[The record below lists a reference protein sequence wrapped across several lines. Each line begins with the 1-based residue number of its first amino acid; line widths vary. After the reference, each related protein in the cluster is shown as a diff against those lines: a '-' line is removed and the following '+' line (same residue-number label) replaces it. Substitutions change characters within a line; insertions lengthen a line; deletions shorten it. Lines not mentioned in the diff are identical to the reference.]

1 MKRKLSLTLLAIA
14 SLCLA
19 PLSAQG
25 QAPSQDLPPT
35 PEVAQ
40 PSEPLPPVAGGAE
53 AVTFPA
59 VERSNLPAL
68 QTQVAA
74 TGSLAVIV
82 VLNLP
87 ELSATTLSEDSDA
100 GRSQRTLIAQAQ
112 QSVLSRLSG
121 PVTTGAITYDHL
133 PILALRVDEAGLA
146 ALEADPLVAVIGE
159 DLTVS
164 PALGGSVPMVRADLA
179 TELGYRGNGQAIAIL
194 DTGVDRNHPDLSGR
208 VVSEACYSTTDPV
221 ERKTRI
227 CPNGN
232 SSQTGTGAAAPP
244 ANTID
249 GFDHGTHVAAIAAA
263 VAPDADIIAIQ
274 VFSRV
279 DDGSAPG
286 AANKPCQTAGKRSP
300 CTLTRY
306 SDILLGLNRV
316 LALRTSFDIAAV
328 NMSLGS
334 GSYPFNCDTVPA
346 LTSLRLTI
354 DMLRANGIPT
364 VISSGNSGYRNAI
377 GAPACISSAISVGS
391 VTRSSSSG
399 VAAGSVA
406 SSSNVSSVLTL
417 FAPGEPIGAA
427 VPLTATTCGNGNPPD
442 TNTRCFKGGTSM
454 AAPHVAGALAVL
466 RSVNPGATVPQLV
479 TALTGPTVPR
489 TTDTRGG
496 GTVTKPRLDVY
507 QSLCSSF
514 IFITC
519 DADDFRTLQS
529 NFGLNGS
536 LHNSDTL
543 DTYYYNSTVPGARL
557 TLTADRTTGN
567 VDPALAVYNPSGQ
580 LIMTNDN
587 GGGGV
592 NARIDVLALAT
603 TGRYKIVVFRT
614 GAGQAGF
621 YHVRAT
627 IAPLGPNPPPTAVLL
642 DPVQIT
648 AGSAATWVR
657 IQGANFLPTST
668 VRLNGSPRQFFHGN
682 SERVWIGLTAADLAS
697 TGQKTVTVHNPAPGG
712 GSSVALTLFITS
724 AFNGET
730 RLLAPAA
737 LETTT
742 GITSTFA
749 ISWTH
754 PTASWRNM
762 QNLDFKVID
771 EGLNTALWLRFSEAS
786 PTSTISLLTASGE
799 PVGSVEMVGGVY
811 GPPVD
816 LVITDTV
823 TVHMDQTL
831 FTGSG
836 QTLIFTPTVTFGPA
850 AVGEWDLRFA
860 VDDDAEFSQIQHADV
875 LGRYTIR
882 PESCPQALGPTLITG
897 ATTGATQMPI
907 TLDAVISGGA
917 DASTTFT
924 WFPEPSSGQG
934 TAQATFIWPEA
945 GRQPASVLVENCAGF
960 EAAVHEVA
968 VAASPAP
975 LLSVNVA
982 ADPAVEAGQPFSL
995 TLSVTN
1001 RGAAPVSGLQIRYP
1015 LPTGVSHLSGGSLLG
1030 GEVVWIVSALDGYG
1044 ATATVSGQLA
1054 ATADVRHTGF
1064 SAAATGGHTAAP
1076 GPEAR
1081 TEVVDRLT
1089 ALPVLDPLAWIVDW
1103 LTIQVPAGAVVTE
1116 STLTF
1121 ESLAAPLMPLPAHT
1135 RFAGRSWRLTAYPA
1149 PDTAAGP
1156 RLNEIVTL
1164 SLAYDPVAAGG
1175 LNADLLTLHYLESGQ
1190 WQTEGV
1196 SCQPEPGLARVVCL
1210 VASPRLTEYVL
1221 AETQRLIF
1229 LPHVTR

>member
-1 MKRKLSLTLLAIA
+1 MNRHLAHTLLLII
-14 SLCLA
+14 SLCLSPLNALGHA
-19 PLSAQG
+19 PA
-25 QAPSQDLPPT
+25 QDLPPT
-35 PEVAQ
+35 PQVA
-40 PSEPLPPVAGGAE
+40 EPIEAFPPVAGGAE
-53 AVTFPA
+53 AVTIPA
-59 VERSNLPAL
+59 VERSNLPTL
-68 QTQVAA
+68 RTQIAA

-82 VLNLP
+82 VLNLS
-87 ELSATTLSEDSDA
+87 ELSATSLSEDSDA

-121 PVTTGAITYDHL
+121 PATTGAITYDHL
-133 PILALRVDEAGLA
+133 PLLALRVDEAGLA

-179 TELGYRGNGQAIAIL
+179 AELGYRGDGQAIAIL

-227 CPNGN
+227 CPNGT

-263 VAPDADIIAIQ
+263 VAPDADIIAVQ

-279 DDGSAPG
+279 DDGTASG
-286 AANKPCQTAGKRSP
+286 NANRPCQAAGKRSP

-316 LALRTSFDIAAV
+316 LALRTSFNIAAV

-346 LTSLRLTI
+346 QTSLKLTI
-354 DMLRANGIPT
+354 DILRANGIPT

-391 VTRSSSSG
+391 VAGPNGSG
-399 VAAGSVA
+399 VAVGSVA
-406 SSSNVSSVLTL
+406 SDSNVSSVLTL
-417 FAPGEPIGAA
+417 FAPGTPIQAA
-427 VPLTATTCGNGNPPD
+427 VPSTTTTCGNGNPPD
-442 TNTRCFKGGTSM
+442 TNTRCAKGGTSM

-489 TTDTRGG
+489 TTDTRAG

-514 IFITC
+514 IFVTC
-519 DADDFRTLQS
+519 DSDDFRVLQT
-529 NFGLNGS
+529 GLGLSGS

-543 DTYYYNSTVPGARL
+543 DTYYYNNTVPGTRI
-557 TLTADRTTGN
+557 TLTANRTSGN
-567 VDPALAVYNPSGQ
+567 LDPALAVYNPSGE

-587 GGGGV
+587 GGGV

-603 TGRYKIVVFRT
+603 TGRYKVVVYRT
-614 GAGQAGF
+614 SGGQSGF
-621 YHVRAT
+621 YNVTAT
-627 IAPLGPNPPPTAVLL
+627 IAPFGPNPPPTAILL

-668 VRLNGSPRQFFHGN
+668 VRLNGSLRSFFHSN

-697 TGQKTVTVHNPAPGG
+697 VGQKTVTVQNPAPGG
-712 GSSVALTLFITS
+712 GASTTLTLYITS

-730 RLLAPAA
+730 RLLAPSS

-762 QNLDFKVID
+762 QNMDFKVID
-771 EGLNTALWLRFSEAS
+771 ESLNTALWLRFSEAS
-786 PTSTISLLTASGE
+786 PTSTVSLLTASGE

-836 QTLIFTPTVTFGPA
+836 ETLIFTPTVTFGPA
-850 AVGEWDLRFA
+850 AVGVWDLRFA
-860 VDDDAEFSQIQHADV
+860 VDDDAEVSQIQHADV

-882 PESCPQALGPTLITG
+882 PESCPQALSAVTVTAAATAFTHTLVPVT
-897 ATTGATQMPI
+897 AN
-907 TLDAVISGGA
+907 VGGGTA
-917 DASTTFT
+917 TTFT
-924 WFPEPSSGQG
+924 WFPEPTSGQG
-934 TAQATFIWPEA
+934 TAQATYSWAEA
-945 GRQPASVLVENCAGF
+945 GRRPVSVLVENCAGF

-968 VAASPAP
+968 VAETAGPRLSLAAQAMPVVRPGDPITMSLTVTNAGAATATGIRVRAP
-975 LLSVNVA
+975 L
-982 ADPAVEAGQPFSL
+982 PPGAV
-995 TLSVTN
+995 
-1001 RGAAPVSGLQIRYP
+1001 Y
-1015 LPTGVSHLSGGSLLG
+1015 LSGGTLNG
-1030 GEVVWIVSALDGYG
+1030 GVVEWMVPALDGYG
-1044 ATATVSGQLA
+1044 AMETVSFEMLA
-1054 ATADVRHTGF
+1054 AVRLVHTGF
-1064 SAAATGGHTAAP
+1064 SAEADGGVVATP
-1076 GPEAR
+1076 GPDVV
-1081 TEVVDRLT
+1081 TEIAA
-1089 ALPVLDPLAWIVDW
+1089 ALVEILPLNPATLSGPELSLEI
-1103 LTIQVPAGAVVTE
+1103 PAGATSLE
-1116 STLTF
+1116 RTLAYWTQTTPV
-1121 ESLAAPLMPLPAHT
+1121 LPLPGHA
-1135 RFAGRSWRLTAYPA
+1135 RFAGRAWRLAGFA
-1149 PDTAAGP
+1149 PDTDGAQMPLGETVQLAIDYDAGEVIGMNP
-1156 RLNEIVTL
+1156 NLFTV
-1164 SLAYDPVAAGG
+1164 
-1175 LNADLLTLHYLESGQ
+1175 HYLTTGG
-1190 WQTEGV
+1190 WQTAGV
-1196 SCQPEPGLARVVCL
+1196 SCQTDPALLRVTCQI
-1210 VASPRLTEYVL
+1210 ANPPLTDYVL
-1221 AETQRLIF
+1221 AETQRLVF
-1229 LPHVTR
+1229 LPHLGR